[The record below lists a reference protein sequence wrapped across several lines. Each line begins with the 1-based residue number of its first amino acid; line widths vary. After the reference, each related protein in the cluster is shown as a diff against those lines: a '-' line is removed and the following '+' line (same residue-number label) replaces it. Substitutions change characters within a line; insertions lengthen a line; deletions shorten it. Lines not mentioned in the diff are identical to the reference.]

1 MMIDK
6 DLVQR
11 MKDTYPVG
19 TRIVLDFMGDDP
31 RPIPPGTKGTVRVV
45 DDVGTVHCDFDNS
58 RRLGLIPGED
68 AFHADMEQEK
78 EERIQV
84 VLCEPGKKARVTTIM
99 NTLEFLQKM
108 VGGYIQAVYP
118 FDDPVAI
125 ICDEEGKLNGAE
137 LNRALKDENGKV
149 YDILAGPFLV
159 TGLSEDDFAS
169 LSKEYQ
175 EKYCKLFE
183 HPEMFAQRGQDI
195 LAIPII
201 SPHDTKPAK
210 HR

>member
-1 MMIDK
+1 MTDK
-6 DLVQR
+6 ELVQR

-45 DDVGTVHCDFDNS
+45 DDMGTVHCDFENG

-68 AFHADMEQEK
+68 SFHVDMEREK

-99 NTLEFLQKM
+99 NTLESLQKM

-125 ICDEEGKLNGAE
+125 ICDEEGKINGAE
-137 LNRALKDENGKV
+137 FNRALRDESGKV
-149 YDILAGPFLV
+149 YDIVAGPFLI
-159 TGLSEDDFAS
+159 TGLSEDNFAS
-169 LSKEYQ
+169 LSKEHQ
-175 EKYCKLFE
+175 EKYCKMFE
-183 HPEMFAQRGQDI
+183 HPEMFIRSGQEVV
-195 LAIPII
+195 AIPVMI
-201 SPHDTKPAK
+201 PEKPNTTK